1 MSATTLLLYGD
12 SGDGKTAQVGSLAEY
27 VFSTLG
33 RKKTRLYCADPG
45 GWATIE
51 PYVSLGIIEPIDC
64 TNLPPWEMLAAITQ
78 GKIQQGGKW
87 VTSLP
92 PDLGMIAYEG
102 YTGLADLLMQSLAK
116 DAANNKNIG
125 GQAPAVRFSQGD
137 ANFASNSP
145 AHYGIVQGQLTTCSQ
160 ESMRL
165 PVDYV
170 VWTATARRA
179 ADNDTTATILGPQIV
194 GKALT
199 SEVPRW
205 FNYTF
210 RLMAI
215 PPDELTKRP
224 GSHRLYFSDHTDMTL
239 QGAKGLGNDRLP
251 LDAEGLPAY
260 IEPAS
265 VVKALELI
273 RAGSLSA
280 EGKIRQ
286 RLGI

>member
-1 MSATTLLLYGD
+1 MSTTLLLYGD
-12 SGDGKTAQVGSLAEY
+12 SGDGKTAQVGELAEH
-27 VFSTLG
+27 VMITTG
-33 RKKTRLYCADPG
+33 KRTRLYCADSG
-45 GWATIE
+45 GWATVQ
-51 PYVSLGIIEPIDC
+51 PYVNLKVIEPIDC
-64 TNLPPWEMLAAITQ
+64 TNLPAWEMLDAITK
-78 GKIQQGGKW
+78 GKVLRGGKW
-87 VTSLP
+87 VEDLP

-116 DAANNKNIG
+116 DAAKGKNVG
-125 GQAPAVRFSQGD
+125 GQAPAVRFTQGE
-137 ANFASNSP
+137 ASFASNSP

-160 ESMRL
+160 ESFRL
-165 PVDYV
+165 PVEYV

-179 ADNDTTATILGPQIV
+179 ADNDTTATVLGPQIV

-205 FNYTF
+205 FHYTF
-210 RLMAI
+210 RVMAI

-251 LDAEGLPAY
+251 LDADGLPPF

-265 VVKALELI
+265 VVKALDLI
-273 RAGSLSA
+273 RRGSGQA
-280 EGKIRQ
+280 EAKIAA
-286 RLGI
+286 RLAAKS

>member
-1 MSATTLLLYGD
+1 MAATTILLYGD
-12 SGDGKTAQVGSLAEY
+12 SGDGKTAQVGALAEY
-27 VFSTLG
+27 VYLTLG
-33 RKKTRLYCADPG
+33 KKKTRLYCADPG
-45 GWATIE
+45 GWATIQ
-51 PYVSLGIIEPIDC
+51 PYVSLGIVEPIDC
-64 TNLPPWEMLAAITQ
+64 TGFPAWEMLDAITK
-78 GKIQQGGKW
+78 GKVRRDGKW
-87 VTSLP
+87 VVDVP
-92 PDLGMIAYEG
+92 EDLGAVAYEG
-102 YTGLADLLMQSLAK
+102 YTGLADVLMQSLAK
-116 DAANNKNIG
+116 DASQNKNIG
-125 GQAPAVRFSQGD
+125 GQAPAVKFTQGD
-137 ANFASNSP
+137 ASFASNSP
-145 AHYGIVQGQLTTCSQ
+145 AHYGIVQTQLTVCSQ
-160 ESMRL
+160 ESFRL

-251 LDAEGLPAY
+251 LDAEALPPY

-265 VVKALELI
+265 VVKALESI

-280 EGKIRQ
+280 EGKIRA
-286 RLGI
+286 RLGL

>member
-12 SGDGKTAQVGSLAEY
+12 SGDGKTAQVGALAEHVY
-27 VFSTLG
+27 NTLG
-33 RKKTRLYCADPG
+33 KKTTRLYCADPG
-45 GWATIE
+45 GWATVQ
-51 PYVSLGIIEPIDC
+51 PYVTLGVIEPIDC
-64 TNLPPWEMLAAITQ
+64 TGLPPWEMLDAITK
-78 GKIQQGGKW
+78 GKVRREGKW
-87 VTSLP
+87 VVDLP
-92 PDLGMIAYEG
+92 PTLGMIAYEG

-125 GQAPAVRFSQGD
+125 GQAPAVKFTQGE
-137 ANFASNSP
+137 ASFASNSP

-160 ESMRL
+160 ESFRL

-215 PPDELTKRP
+215 PPDELTKRA
-224 GSHRLYFSDHTDMTL
+224 GVHRLYFSDHTDMTL

-251 LDAEGLPAY
+251 LDADGLPPF

-265 VVKALELI
+265 VVRALTLI
-273 RAGSLSA
+273 QEGSRSA
-280 EGKIRQ
+280 EGKIRL
-286 RLGI
+286 RMGL